1 MFGGS
6 FIAFSK
12 KAGAVRVHVGVILDG
27 VTISGKMMNV
37 CTTLALSDFHANRN
51 RVTQVVPHYRNSK
64 SDDVTA
70 ASAAIDLLK
79 NVEVQAILG
88 PQGSTQAD
96 FIADIGKRVKVPII
110 SPARSSALSSS
121 QNPYFIRAAYCSC
134 AQSKAIAAI
143 VEAFGWRE
151 VVIIYENS
159 NLGGGIL
166 PHLTDALMDISVS
179 VADRRILSP
188 RANDDQIMLE
198 LAKIKKKRTRVF
210 IVHLHP
216 AFAPHFFVKVKEAGM
231 MSSGYVWIITDEF
244 TTLSVSMNPS
254 VLDSLC
260 GVIGVKPYVPSSV
273 ELKNFTKRWKS
284 KEFRQENPDMDG
296 VELNVFGLWAYDSA
310 MALATAL
317 EKVGNSS
324 LQFDRTFNQ
333 KNLTDLEALGTSQM
347 GPTILESIRNIKFRG
362 VSGYFQ
368 IVDGEMQPSAFE
380 IVNVVGGGV
389 KGIGFWTEKYGIS
402 KKLNPNVTLPYSAK
416 QQDLGAIIWPG
427 DSTVVPKGWEIP
439 TGKRKLKVGV
449 PVKQGF
455 EQFVKVTI
463 DPQTKKVVN
472 ATGFCIEVFEE
483 VMKSMPYYVPFEYE
497 AFHIPRGES
506 RPNYDDLVEQVN
518 LERYDAVVGDITILA
533 NRSKLVDF
541 TLPFIESG
549 VTTVVPVKH
558 ADKKK
563 AWIFLKPLRKELWV
577 TIAMSFVFIGITIWV
592 LEHQVNKEFQES
604 GVTTVVPVKHADK
617 KKAWIFLKPLR
628 KELWVT
634 IAMSFVFIGITIW
647 VLEHQV
653 NKEFQ
658 GPRYKQVGMIFW
670 FSFSTLVFAHKERV
684 ISNLSRFVIIVWVF
698 VVLVLTSSYTAS
710 LTSMLTV
717 QQLQPTVTDLKD
729 LIKNREYVGFQDGS
743 YVSGLLDGMRF
754 DRTKIRN
761 YTTLEEYDK
770 ALTRGSKDE
779 GVAAIVDELPFLRIF
794 LSKYCGKYTIVGP
807 TYKNAGFGFAFAKGS
822 PLVRDVSRAVLHVK
836 ESCAMRII
844 TEKWLGK
851 GMECSQQDGTSADS
865 DRLAL
870 DSFMGLFVIAGA
882 SALSALLIYFCSF
895 LNQNKDILKSDLSIR
910 QKFTALA
917 KAFCVERV
925 TPSRVSQMLPE
936 EGNAEAAPEFSPQCP
951 EARTSYSLGQDIVNR
966 EDGFPTTEPGSPENE
981 TFSITEEGAER

>member
-27 VTISGKMMNV
+27 DTISGKMMNV
-37 CTTLALSDFHANRN
+37 CTALALSDFHANWN

-179 VADRRILSP
+179 VADQRILSP

-216 AFAPHFFVKVKEAGM
+216 ALAPHFFVKVKEAGM
-231 MSSGYVWIITDEF
+231 LSSGYVWIITDEF
-244 TTLSVSMNPS
+244 ATLSVSMNPS
-254 VLDSLC
+254 VLDSLR

-284 KEFRQENPDMDG
+284 KEFRKENPDMDG

-317 EKVGNSS
+317 EQVGNSS
-324 LQFDRTFNQ
+324 LQFNRTFNQ

-347 GPTILESIRNIKFRG
+347 GPAILESVRNIKFRG
-362 VSGYFQ
+362 VSGYFH

-402 KKLNPNVTLPYSAK
+402 KKLNPNVTLLYSAK

-439 TGKRKLKVGV
+439 TGKPKLKVGV

-497 AFHIPRGES
+497 AFHIPRGEN
-506 RPNYDDLVEQVN
+506 RPNYDDLVDQVY

-563 AWIFLKPLRKELWV
+563 AQQR
-577 TIAMSFVFIGITIWV
+577 
-592 LEHQVNKEFQES
+592 
-604 GVTTVVPVKHADK
+604 VPRSALQASWDD
-617 KKAWIFLKPLR
+617 L
-628 KELWVT
+628 
-634 IAMSFVFIGITIW
+634 
-647 VLEHQV
+647 
-653 NKEFQ
+653 
-658 GPRYKQVGMIFW
+658 
-670 FSFSTLVFAHKERV
+670 
-684 ISNLSRFVIIVWVF
+684 
-698 VVLVLTSSYTAS
+698 LVL
-710 LTSMLTV
+710 
-717 QQLQPTVTDLKD
+717 
-729 LIKNREYVGFQDGS
+729 
-743 YVSGLLDGMRF
+743 LLNSCLCTQGEGDKQF
-754 DRTKIRN
+754 IKIR
-761 YTTLEEYDK
+761 DH
-770 ALTRGSKDE
+770 SM
-779 GVAAIVDELPFLRIF
+779 GV
-794 LSKYCGKYTIVGP
+794 C
-807 TYKNAGFGFAFAKGS
+807 
-822 PLVRDVSRAVLHVK
+822 
-836 ESCAMRII
+836 
-844 TEKWLGK
+844 
-851 GMECSQQDGTSADS
+851 CSG
-865 DRLAL
+865 
-870 DSFMGLFVIAGA
+870 
-882 SALSALLIYFCSF
+882 
-895 LNQNKDILKSDLSIR
+895 SDL
-910 QKFTALA
+910 
-917 KAFCVERV
+917 
-925 TPSRVSQMLPE
+925 
-936 EGNAEAAPEFSPQCP
+936 
-951 EARTSYSLGQDIVNR
+951 
-966 EDGFPTTEPGSPENE
+966 
-981 TFSITEEGAER
+981 